1 MASTSFPTLTY
12 PKSQSQPQTHPYSQ
26 SQLQPPSSLQRS
38 SSAQRYQTQPIPLYK
53 GFARSASHPINPGNT
68 REDEKNFI
76 AHHGERQQIVAPE
89 RVHHDPVNRKLGF
102 SSRKLK
108 VTDFELMKTLGTGTS
123 AHSSWRLIETD
134 VLSRHFCTS
143 LAGAARKS
151 KARRQEPGVCV
162 ESLKKGR
169 WYGLRL
175 L

>member
-151 KARRQEPGVCV
+151 KARRQEQGVCV